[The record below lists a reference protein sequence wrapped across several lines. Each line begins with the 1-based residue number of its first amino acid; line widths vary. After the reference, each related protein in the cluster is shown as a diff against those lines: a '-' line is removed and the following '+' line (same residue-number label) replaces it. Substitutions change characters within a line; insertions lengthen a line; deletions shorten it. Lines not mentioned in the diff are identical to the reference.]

1 MHIIAT
7 FEYSTSLEL
16 ALSEL
21 ENTGIPKKQITAFP
35 LDKRVEQGK
44 LFDSMHQSDGISL
57 FDLAAISG
65 AIFMLLGSI
74 YGYVLKL
81 GPILW
86 GLFGLIFGLLAGFL
100 IDFTIYKR
108 KLGKKIKQNKK
119 EKISEVVIIIEC
131 EDHELEKTEQILWT
145 HAALGLCTVSNQRN
159 SGSSFRI

>member
-21 ENTGIPKKQITAFP
+21 ENTGIPKKKITAFP
-35 LDKRVEQGK
+35 LDKRVEPGK

-57 FDLAAISG
+57 FDLAAVFG
-65 AIFMLLGSI
+65 AIFMLLGTI

-86 GLFGLIFGLLAGFL
+86 GLFGLIFGLLLGFL
-100 IDFTIYKR
+100 IDYTIYKR

-131 EDHELEKTEQILWT
+131 KDHELEKTEKILWS
-145 HAALGLCTVSNQRN
+145 HAALGLCKVSTPRN